1 MGLSIFRFL
10 IANNRYCDSKG
21 YLKLAFALAGVF
33 LFVSCGSDST
43 TTPEKSLK
51 ETAKEA
57 YVYALPAVEHNKLL
71 SRTFNNGHL
80 NLIFGSG
87 DLADANSQGVGP
99 NIDTLYTTGIL
110 DIRDEPVVISVPKIE
125 ESRYVSIQLLDI
137 FTNSEYLGSVS
148 DRTDGNYLIA
158 REDWAGTV
166 PNGVKE
172 VIKLPTSVVLALGR
186 IQVFDPDNDNTA
198 KSLATNETAFKI
210 QKLSEFTNT
219 VTVTPPSEPLE
230 WNVPYHEVRNA
241 TASTEEFFRVF
252 NYIVQYQLLS
262 DKDKEVLKGFEKLH
276 LGAGKEFNK
285 TDFSEEEWAQIEEGV
300 NEAKN
305 EISSQEQYL
314 SAADANGWIR
324 SPDNAA
330 RWGEDYL
337 TRAQAAWFA
346 PHINTIKEA
355 VYLISVS
362 DSQGNLYSG
371 SNNYTITF
379 DKGDIPI
386 VKYFWSITLYR
397 ANGTFFPNSPLNRYG
412 IRSIDDIEKE
422 ADGSFTLY
430 IQNENPGGNKE
441 KNWIPAPKV
450 GFSLSF
456 RIYGETTKTVL
467 PPLLKQD

>member
-1 MGLSIFRFL
+1 
-10 IANNRYCDSKG
+10 
-21 YLKLAFALAGVF
+21 
-33 LFVSCGSDST
+33 
-43 TTPEKSLK
+43 
-51 ETAKEA
+51 
-57 YVYALPAVEHNKLL
+57 
-71 SRTFNNGHL
+71 
-80 NLIFGSG
+80 
-87 DLADANSQGVGP
+87 
-99 NIDTLYTTGIL
+99 
-110 DIRDEPVVISVPKIE
+110 
-125 ESRYVSIQLLDI
+125 
-137 FTNSEYLGSVS
+137 
-148 DRTDGNYLIA
+148 
-158 REDWAGTV
+158 
-166 PNGVKE
+166 
-172 VIKLPTSVVLALGR
+172 
-186 IQVFDPDNDNTA
+186 
-198 KSLATNETAFKI
+198 
-210 QKLSEFTNT
+210 
-219 VTVTPPSEPLE
+219 
-230 WNVPYHEVRNA
+230 
-241 TASTEEFFRVF
+241 
-252 NYIVQYQLLS
+252 LS

-346 PHINTIKEA
+346 PHINTIEEA

-397 ANGTFFPNSPLNRYG
+397 ANGTFFPNSLSRYG

-441 KNWIPAPKV
+441 KNWIPAPKAV
-450 GFSLSF
+450 FSLSF